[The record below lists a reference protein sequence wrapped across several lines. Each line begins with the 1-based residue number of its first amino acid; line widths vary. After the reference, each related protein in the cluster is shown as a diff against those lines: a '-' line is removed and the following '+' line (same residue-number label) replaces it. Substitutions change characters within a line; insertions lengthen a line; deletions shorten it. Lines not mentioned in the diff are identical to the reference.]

1 MFSSDYAHY
10 IIRAQID
17 EPFRNDALK
26 LVKLVP
32 PSGELKMTQTEI
44 AKKLHISEER
54 FASLFEV
61 LNKHK
66 NQLIRC
72 ENNVYIF
79 EYPEEGINY
88 VKHFSRAMSNMG
100 MSHNSYFFE
109 EFE

>member
-1 MFSSDYAHY
+1 MFSSDFANY
-10 IIRAQID
+10 IIKVQID
-17 EPFRNDALK
+17 ESFHVDALN
-26 LVKLVP
+26 LIQLVP
-32 PSGELKMTQTEI
+32 TSGILNLTQTEI

-72 ENNVYIF
+72 ENNAYIF
-79 EYPEEGINY
+79 DYPEEGINY
-88 VKHFSRAMSNMG
+88 VKYFSRAMSNMG

>member
-1 MFSSDYAHY
+1 MFSSDYASY

-17 EPFRNDALK
+17 EPFHVDALN
-26 LVKLVP
+26 LIKLVP
-32 PSGELKMTQTEI
+32 TSGILNLTQTEI
-44 AKKLHISEER
+44 AERLHISEER
-54 FASLFEV
+54 FTSLFDV

-72 ENNVYIF
+72 KNNAYIF
-79 EYPEEGINY
+79 DYPEEGINY